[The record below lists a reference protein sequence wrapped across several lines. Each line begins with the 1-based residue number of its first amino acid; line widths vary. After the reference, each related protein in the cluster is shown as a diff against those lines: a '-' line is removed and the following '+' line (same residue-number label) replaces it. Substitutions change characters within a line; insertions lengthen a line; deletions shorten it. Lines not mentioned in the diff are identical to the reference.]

1 MKTPNQYP
9 DVEREIKAAFKWPT
23 RIVLIA
29 TAVLILIATWVTQGC
44 STRTLLVMPDGT
56 INATVTSLLYCPEA
70 GLIRAGSVEMLSETS
85 GVGATVQALGNNAV
99 EVMKP

>member
-1 MKTPNQYP
+1 MKTPNQYS

-56 INATVTSLLYCPEA
+56 INATVTRLLYCPEA